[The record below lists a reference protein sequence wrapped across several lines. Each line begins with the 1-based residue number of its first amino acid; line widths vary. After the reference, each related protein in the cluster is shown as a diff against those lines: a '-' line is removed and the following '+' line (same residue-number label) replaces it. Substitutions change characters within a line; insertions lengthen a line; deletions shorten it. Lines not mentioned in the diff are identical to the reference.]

1 MDFRVVSEPVT
12 PIQDKVLPI
21 IPPLQGEPFDGSL
34 SLNSS
39 RKNSRKGSRSI
50 IHERLQSPVRLD
62 PTSRSDTGFHYRRSS
77 LDIEFNAK
85 TLVWLSDT
93 VRASMSA
100 RNASRS
106 FGTASDSLLIFL
118 ERAMQEEAEG
128 TTKLDFETLKQ
139 AHLDKLVAEMIEFGK
154 NDSAGS
160 ARELGYATQAAHL
173 QRIWRLRYKVQYFM
187 IDEIR
192 TIDMLTTG
200 SLHNVRFVV
209 EKKDKGD
216 KADWI
221 HPFALCPGNMEYPT
235 GYWWL
240 NIACAHRDGFVATDL
255 EKPTIR
261 DHDHTAL
268 PLLTGREEI
277 LTDHSVKYIRVGKL
291 GDVHHS
297 LFSQIG
303 KKIHLMRGY
312 QLKSD
317 LAPTEGVRY
326 DGQWTLRSFSHK
338 LDVNADLYRLE
349 LRLEPPVSLNSAQWQ
364 ATKAVPLPSQRD
376 EWNLYKKLEGDKIR
390 QTQGELGQLDWK
402 IKEEMERADREDAQ
416 RVRSFRLSVGSIDMM
431 TSAAVGMRVPS
442 VVSHEIHHGE
452 KRGMRMLSLSTAGAS
467 TPSSDSVSI
476 PSMHK
481 E

>member
-1 MDFRVVSEPVT
+1 
-12 PIQDKVLPI
+12 
-21 IPPLQGEPFDGSL
+21 
-34 SLNSS
+34 
-39 RKNSRKGSRSI
+39 
-50 IHERLQSPVRLD
+50 
-62 PTSRSDTGFHYRRSS
+62 
-77 LDIEFNAK
+77 
-85 TLVWLSDT
+85 
-93 VRASMSA
+93 
-100 RNASRS
+100 
-106 FGTASDSLLIFL
+106 
-118 ERAMQEEAEG
+118 MQEEAEG

-173 QRIWRLRYKVQYFM
+173 QRIWRLRHKVQYFM

-192 TIDMLTTG
+192 TIDLLTTG
-200 SLHNVRFVV
+200 RLRNVRFAV
-209 EKKDKGD
+209 EKKDKD
-216 KADWI
+216 DV
-221 HPFALCPGNMEYPT
+221 H
-235 GYWWL
+235 WWL
-240 NIACAHRDGFVATDL
+240 NIACAHRDGFVATDV

-261 DHDHTAL
+261 DHDRTAL

-291 GDVHHS
+291 GDVHHA
-297 LFSQIG
+297 LFGQIG

-349 LRLEPPVSLNSAQWQ
+349 LRLESPVSLNSTQWQ

-390 QTQGELGQLDWK
+390 QSQGELGALDWK

-416 RVRSFRLSVGSIDMM
+416 RVRSFRLSVGWKV
-431 TSAAVGMRVPS
+431 AARSEMS
-442 VVSHEIHHGE
+442 
-452 KRGMRMLSLSTAGAS
+452 
-467 TPSSDSVSI
+467 
-476 PSMHK
+476 
-481 E
+481 